1 MINRIKSLLS
11 AGVAPSA
18 VQTDAEAPQ
27 LAAAALLV
35 EAACMDGEFDGD
47 ERDAVCAAL
56 GAHFGL
62 SDDEVDT
69 LIEDAEAAHHEA
81 TDLHRFTRAINDRY
95 DHADRLA
102 VMEMLWQVVYADGR
116 LHAYEAN
123 LIRRIGG
130 LLHITDR
137 ERGEARK
144 RVLARAG
151 KGAERPAPEGT
162 DRGARTSGA
171 RSE

>member
-1 MINRIKSLLS
+1 VINRIKTLLS
-11 AGVAPSA
+11 AAAANGA
-18 VQTDAEAPQ
+18 VEPDPETPQ

-35 EAACMDGEFDGD
+35 EAACLDGHFDGD

-62 SDDEVDT
+62 SDAEADT

-81 TDLHRFTRAINDRY
+81 TDLHRFTRTINDRY
-95 DHADRLA
+95 DHEDRLA

-123 LIRRIGG
+123 LIRRVGG

-151 KGAERPAPEGT
+151 EGAGRSPA
-162 DRGARTSGA
+162 R
-171 RSE
+171 

>member
-1 MINRIKSLLS
+1 MIDRIKTLLRGPDMS
-11 AGVAPSA
+11 GNAP
-18 VQTDAEAPQ
+18 VEAEAPK

-35 EAACMDGEFDGD
+35 EAACMDGHFDGD

-62 SDDEVDT
+62 SDAEADT
-69 LIEDAEAAHHEA
+69 LIEQAEAVHHEA

-95 DHADRLA
+95 DHDDRLA
-102 VMEMLWQVVYADGR
+102 VMEMMWEVVYADGR

-123 LIRRIGG
+123 LIRRVGG

-144 RVLARAG
+144 RVLARVG
-151 KGAERPAPEGT
+151 QGAEQA
-162 DRGARTSGA
+162 AAS
-171 RSE
+171 

>member
-1 MINRIKSLLS
+1 MIDRIKSLLS
-11 AGVAPSA
+11 GAGA
-18 VQTDAEAPQ
+18 VGAVGAEPAQPDVPK

-35 EAACMDGEFDGD
+35 EAACMDGDFDGD
-47 ERDAVCAAL
+47 ERDAICASL

-62 SDDEVDT
+62 NEAEAGT
-69 LIEDAEAAHHEA
+69 LIEEAEAAHHEA

-102 VMEMLWQVVYADGR
+102 VMEMLWEVVYADGR

-123 LIRRIGG
+123 LIRRVGG

-144 RVLARAG
+144 RVLARVG
-151 KGAERPAPEGT
+151 QGAERAAT
-162 DRGARTSGA
+162 T
-171 RSE
+171 

>member
-1 MINRIKSLLS
+1 MIDRIKALLS
-11 AGVAPSA
+11 AGVETGAQSVEP
-18 VQTDAEAPQ
+18 EAPK

-35 EAACMDGEFDGD
+35 EAACMDGHFDGD

-62 SDDEVDT
+62 SDHEADT
-69 LIEDAEAAHHEA
+69 LIEEAEAAHHEA
-81 TDLHRFTRAINDRY
+81 TDLHRFTRTINDRY

-102 VMEMLWQVVYADGR
+102 VMEMLWEVVYADGK

-123 LIRRIGG
+123 LIRRVGG

-144 RVLARAG
+144 RVLARVG
-151 KGAERPAPEGT
+151 QG
-162 DRGARTSGA
+162 
-171 RSE
+171 SEQAAAT

>member
-1 MINRIKSLLS
+1 MIDRIKIFLRGSEPD
-11 AGVAPSA
+11 GTGPSEA
-18 VQTDAEAPQ
+18 DATK

-35 EAACMDGEFDGD
+35 EAACMDGHFDGD

-62 SDDEVDT
+62 SDAEADT
-69 LIEDAEAAHHEA
+69 LIEQAEAAHHEA

-95 DHADRLA
+95 DHDDRLA
-102 VMEMLWQVVYADGR
+102 VMEMLWEVVYADGR

-123 LIRRIGG
+123 LIRRVGG

-144 RVLARAG
+144 RVLARVG
-151 KGAERPAPEGT
+151 QGAEQA
-162 DRGARTSGA
+162 AAS
-171 RSE
+171 